1 MMPSEEAAGV
11 HEAPMPSTPTKPEG
25 KRDSVIVRTSIIGI
39 IANAFL
45 AAFKAGVGL
54 FTNSIAILLDAVN
67 NLSDA
72 LSSIITIIG
81 TKLANKEPDRDH
93 PYGHGRIEYI
103 TTIVIA
109 VIIIYAGITSLQES
123 IARIINPQVAEYD
136 TASLVIIAVAV
147 VVKIVLGRYVSVVG
161 KRVESSSLIASGTD
175 ALMDAVISAATLVAA
190 LIFIFSGVSLE
201 AWLGAIIALVIIKA
215 GVDILREA
223 ISMIIGQRVDAELT
237 HGIKET
243 VCAVEGVRGAYDL
256 ILNDYGP
263 QRLTGSVHIEVDENT
278 TARDIDRITRCI
290 QREVFTEYHVLV
302 HTVGVYSTNAKLEGP
317 IADLRADVEKLVESH
332 EEILQYH
339 GFYVDEETNT
349 VNFDL
354 VLNFDVKNRK
364 ELYHRAV
371 REIEEM
377 HPEYRFQI
385 VLDADITD

>member
-1 MMPSEEAAGV
+1 MPSEESANL
-11 HEAPMPSTPTKPEG
+11 HDAPMPSTPTKVEG
-25 KRDSVIVRTSIIGI
+25 ERDKQIVRTSIVGI

-45 AAFKAGVGL
+45 AAFKAGVGV

-81 TKLANKEPDRDH
+81 TKLANKAPDRDH
-93 PYGHGRIEYI
+93 PYGHGRIEYL

-109 VIIIYAGITSLQES
+109 VIIIYAGLTSLQES
-123 IARIINPQVAEYD
+123 IARIIDPQVAQYD
-136 TASLVIIAVAV
+136 TPSLVIIAVAV
-147 VVKIVLGRYVSVVG
+147 VVKIILGRYVKAVG
-161 KRVESSSLIASGTD
+161 KRVDSGTLVASGTD

-190 LIFIFSGVSLE
+190 LIYIFAGISLE
-201 AWLGAIIALVIIKA
+201 AWLGALIALVIIKA

-223 ISMIIGQRVDAELT
+223 ISKIIGQRVDAELT

-243 VCAVEGVRGAYDL
+243 ICSVEGVRGAYDL
-256 ILNDYGP
+256 VLNDYGP

-290 QREVFTEYHVLV
+290 QREVYVKHHVLV

-317 IADLRADVEKLVESH
+317 IADVRADVEKLVESH
-332 EEILQYH
+332 EEILQFH
-339 GFYVDEETNT
+339 GFYVDEEVNM

-364 ELYHRAV
+364 EIYEQAV

-377 HPEYRFQI
+377 HPEYRFQ
-385 VLDADITD
+385 VVMDADITD